1 MCVYSVCVV
10 PDLLSTITC
19 DMAQVHNVLSQHDGC
34 GRASADGKVLDTLG
48 MTLKHYMH
56 AKSLGHP
63 VTNPQY

>member
-1 MCVYSVCVV
+1 
-10 PDLLSTITC
+10 
-19 DMAQVHNVLSQHDGC
+19 MAQVHNVLSQHDGC